1 MGPRR
6 AGGRADTRRREPVRG
21 CTVRRATR
29 LQPSSLTLIALVILQ
44 FVFLAIAVQPLA
56 ARVQEHRGA
65 PAIDRSARIAFGDQF
80 ADFIR
85 FLDAAVPPDGR
96 VVVPPMDI
104 DSKFGDVGLMQ
115 YFLFPRQ
122 VVNCPSGADMR
133 PCVQSMVGTRT
144 YILRA
149 GEFPRADDVPPS
161 KEYSSFA
168 ADLGLYVPRGS
179 VESGLRNGDPHGG
192 PGGEVASTLYQG
204 KGRTHAR

>member
-1 MGPRR
+1 
-6 AGGRADTRRREPVRG
+6 
-21 CTVRRATR
+21 VRRATR
-29 LQPSSLTLIALVILQ
+29 LQPSSLTLIALFILQ
-44 FVFLAIAVQPLA
+44 FVFLAMAVQPLA

-122 VVNCPSGADMR
+122 VVNCPSGPDMR
-133 PCVQSMVGTRT
+133 PCIRSMVGTRT

-161 KEYSSFA
+161 KEYSPFED
-168 ADLGLYVPRGS
+168 DLGLYAPRRS
-179 VESGLRNGDPHGG
+179 VEGGLRNGGPDVD
-192 PGGEVASTLYQG
+192 PGGVAASGTYLRS
-204 KGRTHAR
+204 GRVHPR